1 MKIRRAIP
9 DDANALAKVLI
20 DSWRLAYRGLVPD
33 AYLEGLDYGVRCGR
47 FREALAAGAEETY
60 VVEEADELLGFL
72 TLGVSRDSDVDQ
84 ATTGE
89 IWGIY
94 LAPQHW
100 RKGVG
105 RRLCQNAEQMLA
117 SRHFKQAILWVF
129 EGNDSA
135 RRFYEAMGFK
145 VDGASKTLNPGAPLK
160 AIRYRKQLP
169 LAEPNGAAN
178 AAPPHR

>member
-1 MKIRRAIP
+1 
-9 DDANALAKVLI
+9 
-20 DSWRLAYRGLVPD
+20 
-33 AYLEGLDYGVRCGR
+33 
-47 FREALAAGAEETY
+47 
-60 VVEEADELLGFL
+60 
-72 TLGVSRDSDVDQ
+72 
-84 ATTGE
+84 
-89 IWGIY
+89 
-94 LAPQHW
+94 
-100 RKGVG
+100 
-105 RRLCQNAEQMLA
+105 MLA